1 MPVQPFVNSKILI
14 VEEQPLALSYLKQS
28 LERLAYRNVFIAE
41 SAAVAK
47 ESCQT
52 NKFELIICS
61 FDLSKRQ
68 NGYQLYEEL
77 LKKRLIKRC
86 TGFIFT
92 SAETSPELVHSVVE
106 LQPDDFLVKPFT
118 MKDLKTRIERILKR
132 KQGLRKIYTLIDDEN
147 YSKALK
153 FINSELDGQQQT
165 YSVMLLKLKG
175 ETLLKLKRFDEAKQF
190 YKSALELQKFTWA
203 KLGLVEALIANNE
216 DLTAQKFL
224 KGLIEKSETRLAAL
238 DLLGRLE
245 IKLNQFEHAQKALH
259 EASQIAPRNLS
270 RQKSLSTVAMINH
283 DYECSYNAQKEI
295 ASFARYSIHDS
306 PEVYLNAARAG
317 IDFALA
323 TDQHEQIQ
331 KITRQTQQYLTDLK
345 KQFPNAINQ
354 TQVDVLNARMHYLK
368 DEHKKARHLMEQLED
383 EPVIRSVDAALDKAK
398 AFHEL
403 GFQHKAQALF
413 GQIID
418 HCERHQAQEDP
429 VMMRYLHQQ
438 HDERKDITMGPKELN
453 NHAVKQFNKGELD
466 VALEAFSQAF
476 RVMPKNASIALN
488 LLQCLTDAT
497 GKKGITFNTNLAKK
511 CLKVLQDADLDS
523 EQLTRFDKL
532 LAQMKEM
539 GLAH

>member
-1 MPVQPFVNSKILI
+1 
-14 VEEQPLALSYLKQS
+14 
-28 LERLAYRNVFIAE
+28 
-41 SAAVAK
+41 
-47 ESCQT
+47 
-52 NKFELIICS
+52 
-61 FDLSKRQ
+61 
-68 NGYQLYEEL
+68 
-77 LKKRLIKRC
+77 
-86 TGFIFT
+86 
-92 SAETSPELVHSVVE
+92 
-106 LQPDDFLVKPFT
+106 
-118 MKDLKTRIERILKR
+118 
-132 KQGLRKIYTLIDDEN
+132 
-147 YSKALK
+147 
-153 FINSELDGQQQT
+153 
-165 YSVMLLKLKG
+165 
-175 ETLLKLKRFDEAKQF
+175 
-190 YKSALELQKFTWA
+190 
-203 KLGLVEALIANNE
+203 
-216 DLTAQKFL
+216 
-224 KGLIEKSETRLAAL
+224 
-238 DLLGRLE
+238 
-245 IKLNQFEHAQKALH
+245 
-259 EASQIAPRNLS
+259 
-270 RQKSLSTVAMINH
+270 MINH

-295 ASFARYSIHDS
+295 ANFARYSIHDS

-331 KITRQTQQYLTDLK
+331 KITRQTQQYLSDLK

-413 GQIID
+413 SQIID
-418 HCERHQAQEDP
+418 HCERHQTQEDP
-429 VMMRYLHQQ
+429 VMMHYLHQQ

-488 LLQCLTDAT
+488 LLQCLADAT

-511 CLKVLQDADLDS
+511 CMSVLQSAELDS

-539 GLAH
+539 GLAN

>member
-1 MPVQPFVNSKILI
+1 MAVQPFVNSKILI

-28 LERLAYRNVFIAE
+28 LERLAYRNIFVAE
-41 SAAVAK
+41 SAIVAK
-47 ESCQT
+47 ETCET
-52 NKFELIICS
+52 TKFDLIICS

-77 LKKRLIKRC
+77 LKKRLIKRS

-118 MKDLKTRIERILKR
+118 IKDLQSRIERVLKR
-132 KQGLRKIYTLIDDEN
+132 KQSLKKLYTLIDDQN

-153 FINSELDGQQQT
+153 FINAELDGQQT
-165 YSVMLLKLKG
+165 SYSVMLLKLKG
-175 ETLLKLKRFDEAKQF
+175 EMLLKLKRFEEAKQF
-190 YKSALELQKFTWA
+190 YKSALDLQKFTWA

-216 DLTAQKFL
+216 DLTAQKLL

-323 TDQHEQIQ
+323 TDQHEQIN
-331 KITRQTQQYLTDLK
+331 KITRQTQQYLNDLK
-345 KQFPNAINQ
+345 KQFPHAINQ
-354 TQVDVLNARMHYLK
+354 TQMDVLHARLHYLK
-368 DEHKKARHLMEQLED
+368 DEHKKARQLMEQLDD
-383 EPVIRSVDAALDKAK
+383 EPQIRSVDAALDKAK

-413 GQIID
+413 GQIIE
-418 HCERHQAQEDP
+418 HCERHQSQEDP
-429 VMMRYLHQQ
+429 VMMHYLQQQ

-453 NHAVKQFNKGELD
+453 NHAVKQFNKGQLD

-488 LLQCLTDAT
+488 LLQCLADAT

-511 CLKVLQDADLDS
+511 CLKVLQNAELDPDQ
-523 EQLTRFDKL
+523 EVRFDKL
-532 LAQMKEM
+532 MAQMREM
-539 GLAH
+539 GLAQ

>member
-1 MPVQPFVNSKILI
+1 MAVQPFVNSKILI

-28 LERLAYRNVFIAE
+28 LERLAYRNIFVAE
-41 SAAVAK
+41 SAIVAK
-47 ESCQT
+47 ETCET
-52 NKFELIICS
+52 NKFDLIICS

-77 LKKRLIKRC
+77 LKKRLIKRS
-86 TGFIFT
+86 TSFIFT

-118 MKDLKTRIERILKR
+118 IKDLQSRIERVLKR
-132 KQGLRKIYTLIDDEN
+132 KQSLKKLYTLIDDEN

-153 FINSELDGQQQT
+153 LINTELDSQQT
-165 YSVMLLKLKG
+165 SYSVMLLKLKG
-175 ETLLKLKRFDEAKQF
+175 EMLLKLKRFDEAKQF

-216 DLTAQKFL
+216 DLTAQKLL
-224 KGLIEKSETRLAAL
+224 KSLIEKSETRLAAL

-259 EASQIAPRNLS
+259 EASQMAPRNLS

-323 TDQHEQIQ
+323 TDQHEQIN
-331 KITRQTQQYLTDLK
+331 KITRQTQQYLNDLK
-345 KQFPNAINQ
+345 KQFPHAINQ
-354 TQVDVLNARMHYLK
+354 TQMDVLHARLHYLK
-368 DEHKKARHLMEQLED
+368 DEHKKARQLMEQLDD
-383 EPVIRSVDAALDKAK
+383 EPQIRSVDAALDKAK

-418 HCERHQAQEDP
+418 HCERHRSNEDP
-429 VMMRYLHQQ
+429 VMMHYLQQQ

-453 NHAVKQFNKGELD
+453 NHAVKQFNKGQLD

-488 LLQCLTDAT
+488 LLQCLADAT

-511 CLKVLQDADLDS
+511 CLKVLKDTELDPDQES
-523 EQLTRFDKL
+523 RFDKL
-532 LAQMKEM
+532 MAQMKEM
-539 GLAH
+539 GLAQ